1 MDLDNDSS
9 ENSAEKK
16 GSGLTT
22 VGLKKSIA
30 ETGAK
35 PAADGEEKK
44 DEAADEAAVGEE
56 TKQEESTLATEATK
70 EPEKPKHDYSL
81 IDSLSQFL
89 YDDED
94 PLPILCGYFL
104 KVMEQLLDKQ
114 KQMTLEYLLLQ

>member
-44 DEAADEAAVGEE
+44 DEAAAEAAVGEE
-56 TKQEESTLATEATK
+56 TKQEE
-70 EPEKPKHDYSL
+70 
-81 IDSLSQFL
+81 
-89 YDDED
+89 
-94 PLPILCGYFL
+94 
-104 KVMEQLLDKQ
+104 
-114 KQMTLEYLLLQ
+114 